1 MSRIREL
8 YWRADREEHILER
21 HNVTREEVEEAVFGD
36 TRGRLR
42 RTGPA
47 KRDPEE
53 TVYEYYGRTLDGRYL
68 MVALLYIGQ
77 GVAMPLTARDMTR
90 TESRNKYE

>member
-1 MSRIREL
+1 MNRMREL

-36 TRGRLR
+36 PRGRLR
-42 RTGPA
+42 RSGPA
-47 KRDPEE
+47 KRGPEE

-77 GVAMPLTARDMTR
+77 G
-90 TESRNKYE
+90 

>member
-1 MSRIREL
+1 VSGIREL

-36 TRGRLR
+36 LRGRLSR
-42 RTGPA
+42 IGPA

-53 TVYEYYGRTLDGRYL
+53 TVYE
-68 MVALLYIGQ
+68 
-77 GVAMPLTARDMTR
+77 
-90 TESRNKYE
+90 

>member
-1 MSRIREL
+1 MSKIWEL
-8 YWRADREEHILER
+8 YWRANREEHILER

-36 TRGRLR
+36 PRGRLR
-42 RTGPA
+42 RIGPA

-90 TESRNKYE
+90 TERRNKYE

>member
-1 MSRIREL
+1 VSRIREL

-21 HNVTREEVEEAVFGD
+21 HSVTREEVEEAVFGD
-36 TRGRLR
+36 PRGHLR
-42 RTGPA
+42 RSGPA

-90 TESRNKYE
+90 TERRNKYE